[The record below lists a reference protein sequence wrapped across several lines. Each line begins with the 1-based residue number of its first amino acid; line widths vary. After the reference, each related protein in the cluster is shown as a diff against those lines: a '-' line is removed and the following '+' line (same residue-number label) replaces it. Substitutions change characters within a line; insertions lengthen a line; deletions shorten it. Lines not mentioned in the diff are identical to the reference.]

1 MYHKPQ
7 EPSNEHGGFLLAVGL
22 LGQLDSL
29 SQTDIFQHLKS
40 AHDSTTIGFLLGR
53 AASKLGQMDDN
64 DSRTICLHIPSLFP
78 PNYSVEISM
87 PTQSAAVV
95 SAGMAFL
102 KSSNRVITEML
113 LN

>member
-1 MYHKPQ
+1 
-7 EPSNEHGGFLLAVGL
+7 
-22 LGQLDSL
+22 
-29 SQTDIFQHLKS
+29 
-40 AHDSTTIGFLLGR
+40 
-53 AASKLGQMDDN
+53 MDDN

-95 SAGMAFL
+95 SAGMAYL

-113 LN
+113 LNQIMKKPTSDKGMTAEREGYALAAGIGMGFVNLGA